1 MDWTPQSPDLNITE
15 AVWRQLGREQKKQN
29 CTKSVFALFTGF
41 LFMCAPVSIN
51 MTKYQIWTTVT
62 INAIVNSLNALLKT
76 GLN

>member
-1 MDWTPQSPDLNITE
+1 
-15 AVWRQLGREQKKQN
+15 
-29 CTKSVFALFTGF
+29 
-41 LFMCAPVSIN
+41 MCAPVSIN